1 MNKFELF
8 SEKLGKTITIVA
20 QNLDGQKNALRP
32 AIESASNVLVSENNI
47 SKSTLSMM
55 GWCRNGWNNDHG
67 GGW

>member
-1 MNKFELF
+1 MKKFELF
-8 SEKLGKTITIVA
+8 SEKLGKTITIMA
-20 QNLDGQKNALRP
+20 QSLDGQRDTLRP
-32 AIESASNVLVSENNI
+32 AIESASNVFVSDKDI